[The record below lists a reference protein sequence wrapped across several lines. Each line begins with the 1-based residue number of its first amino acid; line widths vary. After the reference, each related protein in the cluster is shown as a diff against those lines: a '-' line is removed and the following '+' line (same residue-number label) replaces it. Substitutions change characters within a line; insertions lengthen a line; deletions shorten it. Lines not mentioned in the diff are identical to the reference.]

1 MNNRITTSLILIL
14 FFAVCISNL
23 FVHKKLIDW
32 NRNLQVILPEVR
44 NSSFNF
50 SSDFI
55 SNLDYNFPNLTQ
67 SALPIKA
74 IIGAGLIRK
83 DSTITEGLD
92 LLYSS
97 VSDNPYTGF
106 PEAMLATYHQAMG
119 NIDSLEYY
127 TRKSHSILP
136 NNPAHFILMSK
147 MYVNQNK
154 RDSILLLFEDIYKR
168 VKKDPQVWKIFLA
181 AVSSDANNL
190 DTVKTKMYANEAKSL
205 FKRTDMFF
213 NDIDLLSDY
222 VLYGQETVRESL
234 RFQEEALQSFNL
246 KDYGSAKANI
256 INAIEIM
263 PKKIEFYENLL
274 MIDFFRDD
282 YNSVVNLHKELE
294 RTNMVTLTLP
304 SIEFITVSYINTGNL
319 IQGCNFA
326 NLLIENNYSLSPSVI
341 QVCQ

>member
-205 FKRTDMFF
+205 FKRTDMFLPDKWPSYF
-213 NDIDLLSDY
+213 SRAKGCEIWDLDNRKYVDMSIMGIGTNSLGYGHHEVDKAVEKTISNGNMSTFSCPEEVILAEKLIEINPENIDFVSKLSEFYVNIMILFFDLLKII
-222 VLYGQETVRESL
+222 VRSVHI
-234 RFQEEALQSFNL
+234 A
-246 KDYGSAKANI
+246 
-256 INAIEIM
+256 
-263 PKKIEFYENLL
+263 
-274 MIDFFRDD
+274 FF
-282 YNSVVNLHKELE
+282 VQK
-294 RTNMVTLTLP
+294 
-304 SIEFITVSYINTGNL
+304 
-319 IQGCNFA
+319 
-326 NLLIENNYSLSPSVI
+326 
-341 QVCQ
+341 